1 MISPSESCIDDHVLS
16 GRESTDRPLS
26 GANQARLAWN
36 PFTMERSTVA
46 TTSNLSLIEA
56 YYERWKSDP
65 SSVDGSWRSFFEGYE
80 LGRAPG
86 AGNDCSD
93 VAAADRAQA
102 AVTRLIDAYRE
113 FGHYLADLDPLKLTP
128 RREKLDMLEPAAFG
142 LTEADMDRVFHYRS
156 VDGGLCTLRELITI
170 LRTTYCRKVG
180 VEFMH
185 IRDVEIR
192 EWLLERMEPTR
203 NRPAFDIKKKRR
215 IIYKLNVAELF
226 ETFLHKN
233 YVGQKR
239 FSLEGGEMLI
249 PLLDAVIERAGAG
262 GVREIVMGMPHRGR
276 LNVLTNT
283 LDKPYGMIFN
293 EFEGNHLP
301 ETVGGDGDVKYH
313 LGFSADHVTA
323 DKRTVHL
330 TLTANPSHLE
340 AVNPVVEGR
349 MRAKQRRFQDRDR
362 RLGVPILI
370 HGDAAFAGQG
380 LVAETLN
387 LSQLPGYR
395 TGGTLHIVVNNQ
407 IGFTTAPSEGR
418 STRYCTDV
426 AKMIEVPIFHVNGE
440 DPEAVVSVGELA
452 FDFRQKFGKDVV
464 IDMVCYRRHG
474 HNEGDEP
481 AFTQPLMYE
490 KIKNRISVRELY
502 TEQLV
507 MSGELTSQEAETLA
521 ETFADKL
528 QQVLAEV
535 KRGAVDQRPQSR
547 GFGGAWSGLVPE
559 FSFTPVET
567 GVAFETLKV
576 ITEKAASPPAGFTPN
591 PKLARLVAGRTK
603 TMESRGALDWAFAEM
618 LAIGSLLWEDT
629 PVRLSG
635 QDSRRGTFSQ
645 RHAVMVDS
653 KTGERWVPLN
663 HVKEDQPEFCVYD
676 SLLSEAA
683 VLGFDYGYSLDEPHM
698 LIMWEAQF
706 GDFANGAQVIIDQ
719 FIASAESKWGRASG
733 LVMLL
738 PHGYEGQGPE
748 HSSARLERFLQL
760 SAEEN
765 IQVAVPTT
773 PAQYFHLLRRQVR
786 RGFRKP
792 LIVMTP
798 KSLLRHKLAVSPVE
812 QLTVGHFRDVLD
824 DPATPDRARRA
835 LLCSGKVYYDL
846 FARRAERGMERD
858 VALIRLEQL
867 YPWPADELKS
877 ILEKYRSAREW
888 VWVQEESQN
897 MGAWTFVAPRL
908 QELIGSRIDYVGRD
922 ASASPATGSKLVHDR
937 EQAEIVDTAIGAA
950 VPHLVSASAIRRQAA
965 ISARPGVT

>member
-1 MISPSESCIDDHVLS
+1 
-16 GRESTDRPLS
+16 
-26 GANQARLAWN
+26 
-36 PFTMERSTVA
+36 MERATVG
-46 TTSNLSLIEA
+46 NRWNVDLIED
-56 YYERWKSDP
+56 YYDRWRNDP
-65 SSVDGSWRSFFEGYE
+65 ASVEESWRIFFEGYE
-80 LGRAPG
+80 LGQQGGGGGPAGGGRAT
-86 AGNDCSD
+86 DLD
-93 VAAADRAQA
+93 AARAQA

-113 FGHYLADLDPLKLTP
+113 YGHYLADLDPLKLSP
-128 RREKLDMLEPAAFG
+128 RRQLHELLEPSAFG
-142 LTEADMDRVFHYRS
+142 LTEADLDRVFFNRLS
-156 VDGGLCTLRELITI
+156 GAEGEASTLRAVIAI
-170 LRTTYCRKVG
+170 LRETYCRTIG

-185 IRDVEIR
+185 IRDTQIR
-192 EWLLERMEPTR
+192 RWLLDRMEPTR
-203 NRPAFDIKKKRR
+203 NRPRFDIRKKRR
-215 IIYKLNVAELF
+215 IIYKLNAAELF

-249 PLLDAVIERAGAG
+249 PLLDAVIERAGSQ

-276 LNVLTNT
+276 LNVLANI

-293 EFEGNHLP
+293 EFEGNLP
-301 ETVGGDGDVKYH
+301 ETVAGDGDVKYH
-313 LGFSADHVTA
+313 LGFSADHVTV
-323 DKRTVHL
+323 DKQTIHL
-330 TLTANPSHLE
+330 TLTPNPSHLE

-349 MRAKQRRFQDRDR
+349 MRAKQRRFQDQDR

-387 LSQLPGYR
+387 LSQLPGYK
-395 TGGTLHIVVNNQ
+395 TGGTVHIVVNNQ

-426 AKMIEVPIFHVNGE
+426 AKMIEAPIFHVNGE
-440 DPEAVVSVGELA
+440 DPEAVIAVGELA
-452 FDFRQKFGKDVV
+452 FDFRQTFGRDVV

-481 AFTQPLMYE
+481 AFTQPIMYE
-490 KIKNRISVRELY
+490 KIKNRISIRELY

-507 MSGELTSQEAETLA
+507 MSGELSSQEAETVA
-521 ETFADKL
+521 ETFSEKM
-528 QQVLAEV
+528 QEVLEEV
-535 KRGAVDQRPQSR
+535 RRGAGEPPTPR
-547 GFGGAWSGLVPE
+547 GFAGTWAGLASQHAFE
-559 FSFTPVET
+559 AVET
-567 GVAFETLKV
+567 GVSYETLRQ
-576 ITEKAASPPAGFTPN
+576 IADASTRVPDGFTVN
-591 PKLARLVAGRTK
+591 PKLARLLAGRVKAVT
-603 TMESRGALDWAFAEM
+603 ERGSLDWSTGEM
-618 LAIGSLLWEDT
+618 LAIGSLLEQDT

-645 RHAVMVDS
+645 RHAVMVDM

-663 HVKEDQPEFCVYD
+663 HIKDSQPEFCVYD

-706 GDFANGAQVIIDQ
+706 GDFVNGAQVIIDQ

-733 LVMLL
+733 LVLLL

-760 SAEEN
+760 CAEEN
-765 IQVAVPTT
+765 IQVTVPTT

-786 RGFRKP
+786 REFRKP

-798 KSLLRHKLAVSPVE
+798 KSLLRHKLAVSPVDH
-812 QLTVGHFRDVLD
+812 LTVGHFHDVLD
-824 DPATPDRARRA
+824 DPATPERARRV
-835 LLCSGKVYYDL
+835 LLCSGKIYYDL
-846 FARRAERGMERD
+846 VARRAEAGSPRD
-858 VALIRLEQL
+858 VAVIRIEQL

-877 ILEKYRSAREW
+877 VLDRYRSAREW

-908 QELIGSRIDYVGRD
+908 QALLGVDIPYVGRN
-922 ASASPATGSKLVHDR
+922 ASASPATGSKVVHDR
-937 EQAEIVDTAIGAA
+937 EQAEIVEAAIGAA
-950 VPHLVSASAIRRQAA
+950 VPHLVS
-965 ISARPGVT
+965 

>member
-1 MISPSESCIDDHVLS
+1 
-16 GRESTDRPLS
+16 
-26 GANQARLAWN
+26 
-36 PFTMERSTVA
+36 MERA
-46 TTSNLSLIEA
+46 TFANPANLSLIEDQH
-56 YYERWKSDP
+56 ERWRTDP
-65 SSVDGSWRSFFEGYE
+65 YSVDASWRIFFEGFE
-80 LGRAPG
+80 LGREPG
-86 AGNDCSD
+86 LPSGNGLDRD
-93 VAAADRAQA
+93 AASSQS
-102 AVTRLIDAYRE
+102 AVIRLIDAYRE
-113 FGHYLADLDPLKLTP
+113 FGHYLANLDPLKLKP
-128 RREKLDMLEPAAFG
+128 RNQTLDLLEPSAFG
-142 LTEADMDRVFHYRS
+142 LTDADLNRVFFTKLSASGRS
-156 VDGGLCTLRELITI
+156 TLRELLAI
-170 LRTTYCRKVG
+170 LRETYCRTIG

-185 IRDVEIR
+185 IRDTAIR

-203 NRPAFDIKKKRR
+203 NRPQLDPKKKRQLFF
-215 IIYKLNVAELF
+215 KLNAAELF
-226 ETFLHKN
+226 ETFLQKN

-249 PLLDAVIERAGAG
+249 PLLDAVIERAGAA

-276 LNVLTNT
+276 LNVLVNI
-283 LDKPYGMIFN
+283 LDKPYGMVFN
-293 EFEGNHLP
+293 EFESNHLP

-313 LGFSADHVTA
+313 LGFSADHVTS
-323 DKRTVHL
+323 DKKTIHL
-330 TLTANPSHLE
+330 TLSANPSHLE

-349 MRAKQRRFQDRDR
+349 VRAKQRRFKDRDR
-362 RLGVPILI
+362 RLGIPVLI

-395 TGGTLHIVVNNQ
+395 TGGTIHIVVNNQ

-440 DPEAVVSVGELA
+440 DPEAVVHVGELA
-452 FDFRQKFGKDVV
+452 LDFRQAFGKDVV
-464 IDMVCYRRHG
+464 IDMFCYRRHG

-490 KIKNRISVRELY
+490 KINGRLTIRELY

-507 MSGELTSQEAETLA
+507 LNGELSSEEAETI
-521 ETFADKL
+521 ADMFPEKM
-528 QQVLAEV
+528 QQVLEEV
-535 KRGAVDQRPQSR
+535 KRGASETNPKA
-547 GFGGAWSGLVPE
+547 GFGGAWTGLNST

-567 GVAFETLKV
+567 GVPIESLRI
-576 ITEKAASPPAGFTPN
+576 ITEKLVQTPPEFSVN
-591 PKLARLVAGRTK
+591 PKLTRLLSARLK
-603 TMESRGALDWAFAEM
+603 TFEAKESLDWAFAET

-645 RHAVMVDS
+645 RHAVLVDT
-653 KTGERWVPLN
+653 KTEARYIPLN
-663 HVKEDQPEFCVYD
+663 HLKEGQAEFCVYD

-760 SAEEN
+760 CAEEN
-765 IQVAVPTT
+765 IQVTVPST

-786 RGFRKP
+786 RRFRKP
-792 LIVMTP
+792 LVVMTP
-798 KSLLRHKLAVSPVE
+798 KSLLRHKQAVSSVE
-812 QLTVGHFRDVLD
+812 QLTAGHFHDVID
-824 DPATPDRARRA
+824 DPSSPERARRV
-835 LLCSGKVYYDL
+835 LLCAGKVYYDL
-846 FARRAERGMERD
+846 IARRAEVGLQRD
-858 VALIRLEQL
+858 VAIVRVEQL
-867 YPWPADELKS
+867 YPWPIDLLRSTKERYK
-877 ILEKYRSAREW
+877 SAREW

-897 MGAWTFVAPRL
+897 MGAWTFAAPRL
-908 QELIGSRIDYVGRD
+908 EELLGLKVQYVGRD

-937 EQAEIVDTAIGAA
+937 EQAEIVEAAVGLA
-950 VPHLVSASAIRRQAA
+950 VPHLVSAARIQKRASASA
-965 ISARPGVT
+965 SARPGVS

>member
-1 MISPSESCIDDHVLS
+1 
-16 GRESTDRPLS
+16 
-26 GANQARLAWN
+26 
-36 PFTMERSTVA
+36 MERSTVG
-46 TTSNLSLIEA
+46 NRWNVDLIED
-56 YYERWKSDP
+56 YYDRWRKDP
-65 SSVDGSWRSFFEGYE
+65 TSVQDSWRIFFEGYE
-80 LGRAPG
+80 LGHRGNGRAP
-86 AGNDCSD
+86 
-93 VAAADRAQA
+93 AASGSPADLEAARAQA

-113 FGHYLADLDPLKLTP
+113 YGHYLADLDPLKLSP
-128 RREKLDMLEPAAFG
+128 RRPMHEQLELSAFG
-142 LTEADMDRVFHYRS
+142 LTDADLDRVFYNRLS
-156 VDGGLCTLRELITI
+156 GPEGGAATLREVIAI
-170 LRTTYCRKVG
+170 LRETYCRTIG

-185 IRDVEIR
+185 IRDTQVR
-192 EWLLERMEPTR
+192 KWLLERMEPTR
-203 NRPAFDIKKKRR
+203 NRPPFDIRKKRR
-215 IIYKLNVAELF
+215 IIYKLNAAELF
-226 ETFLHKN
+226 ETFLHRN

-249 PLLDAVIERAGAG
+249 PLLDAIVERAGSQ

-276 LNVLTNT
+276 LNVLANI

-293 EFEGNHLP
+293 EFEGNLP
-301 ETVGGDGDVKYH
+301 ETVAGDGDVKYH

-323 DKRTVHL
+323 DKKTVHL
-330 TLTANPSHLE
+330 TLTPNPSHLE
-340 AVNPVVEGR
+340 AVDPVVEGR
-349 MRAKQRRFQDRDR
+349 MRAKQRRFLDKDR

-387 LSQLPGYR
+387 LSQLPGYK
-395 TGGTLHIVVNNQ
+395 TGGTIHIVVNNQ

-426 AKMIEVPIFHVNGE
+426 AKMIEAPIFHVNGE
-440 DPEAVVSVGELA
+440 DPQAVITVGELA
-452 FDFRQKFGKDVV
+452 FDFRQAFGRDVV

-481 AFTQPLMYE
+481 AFTQPIMYE
-490 KIKNRISVRELY
+490 KIKNRISIRELY

-507 MSGELTSQEAETLA
+507 MSGELSSQEAETIA
-521 ETFADKL
+521 ETFSEKL
-528 QQVLAEV
+528 QEVFEEVRRGASEPPAPRGFAGPWAGLSPQHTFDTVETGVSYETLRRIAEASV
-535 KRGAVDQRPQSR
+535 KAPDGFAVNPKLTRLLSGRVKAVEERGAVDW
-547 GFGGAWSGLVPE
+547 A
-559 FSFTPVET
+559 T
-567 GVAFETLKV
+567 G
-576 ITEKAASPPAGFTPN
+576 
-591 PKLARLVAGRTK
+591 
-603 TMESRGALDWAFAEM
+603 EM
-618 LAIGSLLWEDT
+618 LAFGSLLEQET

-645 RHAVMVDS
+645 RHAVIVDM
-653 KTGERWVPLN
+653 KTGERWIPLN
-663 HVKEDQPEFCVYD
+663 HIREGQAEFCVYD

-760 SAEEN
+760 CAGEN
-765 IQVAVPTT
+765 IQVTVPTT

-786 RGFRKP
+786 RDFRKP

-798 KSLLRHKLAVSPVE
+798 KSLLRHKLAVSPVDH
-812 QLTVGHFRDVLD
+812 LTVGHFRDVLD
-824 DPATPDRARRA
+824 DPTTPDRARRV
-835 LLCSGKVYYDL
+835 LLCSGKIYYDL
-846 FARRAERGMERD
+846 IARRTESGGAKD
-858 VALIRLEQL
+858 VAVIRIEQL

-877 ILEKYRSAREW
+877 VLDRYRSAREW

-897 MGAWTFVAPRL
+897 MGAWTFAAPRL
-908 QELIGSRIDYVGRD
+908 EALLGVDIPYVGRD
-922 ASASPATGSKLVHDR
+922 ASASPATGSKVVHDR
-937 EQAEIVDTAIGAA
+937 EQAEIVEAAIGAA
-950 VPHLVSASAIRRQAA
+950 VPHLVS
-965 ISARPGVT
+965 

>member
-1 MISPSESCIDDHVLS
+1 MNCAGS
-16 GRESTDRPLS
+16 
-26 GANQARLAWN
+26 
-36 PFTMERSTVA
+36 MERSTVA
-46 TTSNLSLIEA
+46 NRWNLDLIED
-56 YYERWKSDP
+56 YYHRWQADP
-65 SSVDGSWRSFFEGYE
+65 AAVEPSWRVFFEGYS
-80 LGRAPG
+80 LGVDGSPPAG
-86 AGNDCSD
+86 ASGD
-93 VAAADRAQA
+93 AATARAQA
-102 AVTRLIDAYRE
+102 AVTLLVLAYRE
-113 FGHYLADLDPLKLTP
+113 YGHYLADLDPLKLSP
-128 RREKLDMLEPAAFG
+128 RRQTHEFLELSAFG
-142 LTEADMDRVFHYRS
+142 LSESDLDRVFYTRL
-156 VDGGLCTLRELITI
+156 GGEGFSTLRELITI
-170 LRTTYCRKVG
+170 LRQTYCRTVG

-185 IRDVEIR
+185 IRDRQVR
-192 EWLLERMEPTR
+192 QWLLQRMEPVR
-203 NRPAFDIKKKRR
+203 NKPKLDVAKKKR
-215 IIYKLNVAELF
+215 IIAKLNAAELF

-233 YVGQKR
+233 YAGQKR

-249 PLLDAVIERAGAG
+249 PLVDVIIESSGAQ

-276 LNVLTNT
+276 LNVLVNI
-283 LDKPYGMIFN
+283 LNKPYGMVFN
-293 EFEGNHLP
+293 EFEGNVP
-301 ETVGGDGDVKYH
+301 QTVAGDGDVKYH
-313 LGFSADHVTA
+313 LGFSGDYITA
-323 DKRTVHL
+323 GQQTIHL
-330 TLTANPSHLE
+330 SLTPNPSHLE
-340 AVNPVVEGR
+340 AVDPVVEGR
-349 MRAKQRRFQDRDR
+349 MRAKQRRFGDRDR

-395 TGGTLHIVVNNQ
+395 TGGTIHIVVNNQ

-440 DPEAVVSVGELA
+440 DPEAVIAVGELA
-452 FDFRQKFGKDVV
+452 VDFRQTFGMDVV

-490 KIKNRISVRELY
+490 KIKNRISIRELY

-507 MSGELTSQEAETLA
+507 MAGELRSQEAEA
-521 ETFADKL
+521 IADTFAERL
-528 QQVLAEV
+528 QEVYAEV
-535 KRGAVDQRPQSR
+535 RRGDYQPEVPS
-547 GFGGAWSGLVPE
+547 GVFTGAWSGLQANY
-559 FSFTPVET
+559 SFDPVQT
-567 GVAFETLKV
+567 GVSHGPLLQIAEH
-576 ITEKAASPPAGFTPN
+576 ACRAPQGFAVN
-591 PKLARLVAGRTK
+591 PKLARILSARIGAVA
-603 TMESRGALDWAFAEM
+603 SRGTLDWSSAEM

-645 RHAVMVDS
+645 RHAVLVDMR
-653 KTGERWVPLN
+653 TGERWTGLN
-663 HVKEDQPEFCVYD
+663 HLKENQPEFCVYD

-683 VLGFDYGYSLDEPHM
+683 VLGFDYGYSLDEPNM

-760 SAEEN
+760 CADEN

-786 RGFRKP
+786 RDFRKP
-792 LIVMTP
+792 LVVMTP
-798 KSLLRHKLAVSPVE
+798 KSLLRHKHAVSPVDD
-812 QLTVGHFRDVLD
+812 LVAGHFHDVID
-824 DPATPDRARRA
+824 DPLAADRARRV
-835 LLCSGKVYYDL
+835 LLCSGKIYYDL
-846 FARRAERGMERD
+846 LAHRAAVGAERD
-858 VALIRLEQL
+858 VAMIRIEQL
-867 YPWPADELKS
+867 YPWPAEELRTV
-877 ILEKYRSAREW
+877 LRRFRSAREW

-908 QELIGSRIDYVGRD
+908 EAVLGLTVQYVGRD
-922 ASASPATGSKLVHDR
+922 ASASPATGSKVVHDR
-937 EQAEIVDTAIGAA
+937 EQAELVEAAIAA
-950 VPHLVSASAIRRQAA
+950 PVPHLVSAWSIRNRVPVA
-965 ISARPGVT
+965 SRPGDS